1 MSLDGSDSGS
11 VTDMLQRQ
19 QSRLINLLNI
29 RKPRTPEPQNQRD
42 ALMQAKRMSPSPAS
56 MHGEDRLRKLEELRA
71 FERLVNMRRRM
82 SAANA
87 ADTETPEQR
96 SRYGEWDVYHVE
108 TEPWAQIRDIATVS
122 RAASYDEQ
130 KIAKFFGTE
139 WRFRAR
145 IHAMRHMSSHLAFVV
160 LREHGVTL
168 QAVLSENGTGIT
180 PHMMHWVMRL
190 PTESLVLV
198 RGTLE
203 KPRDMITGCDIA
215 HLELHPVSYTHLRAH
230 ET

>member
-1 MSLDGSDSGS
+1 
-11 VTDMLQRQ
+11 MLQRQ
-19 QSRLINLLNI
+19 QNRLINLLNI

-42 ALMQAKRMSPSPAS
+42 TLMQAKRMSPSPAS
-56 MHGEDRLRKLEELRA
+56 LHSEDRVRKLEELRA

-87 ADTETPEQR
+87 ADIETPEQR

-108 TEPWAQIRDIATVS
+108 SEPWAQISDIATVS

-190 PTESLVLV
+190 PTCLLYTSPS
-198 RGTLE
+198 
-203 KPRDMITGCDIA
+203 PRD
-215 HLELHPVSYTHLRAH
+215 
-230 ET
+230 